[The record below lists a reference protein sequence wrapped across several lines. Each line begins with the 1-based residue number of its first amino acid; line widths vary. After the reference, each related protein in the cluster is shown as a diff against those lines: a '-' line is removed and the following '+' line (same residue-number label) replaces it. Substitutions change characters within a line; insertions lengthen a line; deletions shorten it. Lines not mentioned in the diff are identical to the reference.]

1 MAPAAKMESGVTST
15 TTSVMVRLME
25 SINAS
30 VPTMVI
36 TPVKSWVKP
45 CSRPSPTWSTSLTT
59 RLIRSPWAWLSIKL
73 SGMRLSLSLAST
85 RISRTVS

>member
-1 MAPAAKMESGVTST
+1 MAPAAKMESGVTSI

-45 CSRPSPTWSTSLTT
+45 
-59 RLIRSPWAWLSIKL
+59 
-73 SGMRLSLSLAST
+73 
-85 RISRTVS
+85 